1 MQAAQ
6 CLVVARGDLRCIFLQ
21 PTDRIWTQGTFWCS
35 DLDIPVLAQG
45 RRLLQE
51 EPGGKVLGEAKRRAD
66 GVR

>member
-1 MQAAQ
+1 MK
-6 CLVVARGDLRCIFLQ
+6 RSPR
-21 PTDRIWTQGTFWCS
+21 TWTQGTFWCS